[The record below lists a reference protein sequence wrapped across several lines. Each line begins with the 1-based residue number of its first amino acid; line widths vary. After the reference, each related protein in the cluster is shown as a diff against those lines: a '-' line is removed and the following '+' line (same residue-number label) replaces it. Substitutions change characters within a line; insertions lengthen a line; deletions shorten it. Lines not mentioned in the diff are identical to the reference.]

1 MKLETKVFGKD
12 EEILQKATRT
22 IVNQVTAMKQ
32 MVDDFRLYAK
42 IGSPRFEEIN
52 LAEFVQ
58 EVTNLLFG
66 RRYSSS
72 FGLGFDSSADRGR
85 CQHARQVLHNLIS
98 NAMEAAPDKEA
109 MRVEIRVAREYELGT
124 NVVDGV
130 KLEVIDNGP
139 GFAAQILEHA
149 FEPYVTT
156 KTSGT
161 GLGLPMIKK
170 NCGRAPKARSA

>member
-1 MKLETKVFGKD
+1 ML
-12 EEILQKATRT
+12 
-22 IVNQVTAMKQ
+22 
-32 MVDDFRLYAK
+32 
-42 IGSPRFEEIN
+42 
-52 LAEFVQ
+52 
-58 EVTNLLFG
+58 
-66 RRYSSS
+66 
-72 FGLGFDSSADRGR
+72 
-85 CQHARQVLHNLIS
+85 RQVLHNLIS

-170 NCGRAPKARSA
+170 IVAEHRGTVGVENIVDEQGQILGARITIIFRQLAN